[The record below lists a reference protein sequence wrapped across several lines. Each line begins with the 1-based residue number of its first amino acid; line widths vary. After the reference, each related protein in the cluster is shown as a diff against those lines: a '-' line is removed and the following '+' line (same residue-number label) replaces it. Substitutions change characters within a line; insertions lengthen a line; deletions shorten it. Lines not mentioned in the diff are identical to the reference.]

1 LKFQAISRT
10 SQFQLFEAVIYLMFK
25 AVVISTSYLRL
36 AVNESMQKYL
46 CSLGS
51 NIEPQSHFP
60 KARAA
65 LEALSGNISFSRN
78 IPTRPVNMN
87 TKRDFLNAL
96 FIIQTSM
103 SAEQL
108 KQEFNRIEEALGR
121 DRSDPQRSLKDRTID
136 IDILGKVSD
145 NPKVPD
151 YLTSLLTDLGIA
163 S

>member
-1 LKFQAISRT
+1 
-10 SQFQLFEAVIYLMFK
+10 
-25 AVVISTSYLRL
+25 
-36 AVNESMQKYL
+36 
-46 CSLGS
+46 
-51 NIEPQSHFP
+51 
-60 KARAA
+60 
-65 LEALSGNISFSRN
+65 
-78 IPTRPVNMN
+78 MN

-121 DRSDPQRSLKDRTID
+121 DRSDPQRSFKDRTID